1 MAVHA
6 LDFAGIMSEILT
18 FVGLIIG
25 ALLYMVG
32 LSVRGISGRWTRSTA
47 VIAASST
54 AASSMAASSTA
65 ASGPATVIRW
75 FDSDGDVHECPADTH
90 ETQHL
95 VAGDDVRVWFRNR
108 RPEKCRT
115 HDPDLDGKGLRLIGL
130 VLLGIGVL
138 AGVAGIVLMFL

>member
-25 ALLYMVG
+25 AVLYIVG
-32 LSVRGISGRWTRSTA
+32 LSVRGISGRWTRTTA
-47 VIAASST
+47 VIAAT
-54 AASSMAASSTA
+54 GAAASE
-65 ASGPATVIRW
+65 PATVIRW
-75 FDSDGDVHECPADTH
+75 FDDDGDVHECPADTH
-90 ETQHL
+90 ETHHL
-95 VAGDDVRVWFRNR
+95 VPGDDVRVWFRR
-108 RPEKCRT
+108 RNPERCRT

>member
-1 MAVHA
+1 MTVHA
-6 LDFAGIMSEILT
+6 LDFVGIMSEILT

-25 ALLYMVG
+25 ALLYLVG

-47 VIAASST
+47 VIAASRT
-54 AASSMAASSTA
+54 AASRTAASSTA

-75 FDSDGDVHECPADTH
+75 FDNDGDVHECPADTH

-95 VAGDDVRVWFRNR
+95 VPGDDVRVWFRNSW
-108 RPEKCRT
+108 PEKCRT

-138 AGVAGIVLMFL
+138 AGVTGIVLMFL

>member
-1 MAVHA
+1 
-6 LDFAGIMSEILT
+6 MSEILT

-47 VIAASST
+47 VIAASSP
-54 AASSMAASSTA
+54 AASSTA

-75 FDSDGDVHECPADTH
+75 FDNDGDVHECPADTH

-95 VAGDDVRVWFRNR
+95 VAGDDVRVWFRDR

>member
-1 MAVHA
+1 
-6 LDFAGIMSEILT
+6 MSEILT

-25 ALLYMVG
+25 ALLYLVG

-47 VIAASST
+47 VIAASRT
-54 AASSMAASSTA
+54 AASSTA

-75 FDSDGDVHECPADTH
+75 FDNDGDVHECPADTH

-95 VAGDDVRVWFRNR
+95 VAGDDVRVWFRDR

-138 AGVAGIVLMFL
+138 AGVTGIVLMFL

>member
-25 ALLYMVG
+25 ALLYLVG

-47 VIAASST
+47 VIAASRT
-54 AASSMAASSTA
+54 AASSTA

-75 FDSDGDVHECPADTH
+75 FDNDGDVHECPADTH

-95 VAGDDVRVWFRNR
+95 VAGDDVRVWFRDR

-138 AGVAGIVLMFL
+138 AGVTGIVLMFL

>member
-1 MAVHA
+1 
-6 LDFAGIMSEILT
+6 MSEILT

-54 AASSMAASSTA
+54 AASSTA

-75 FDSDGDVHECPADTH
+75 FDNDGDVHECPADTH

-95 VAGDDVRVWFRNR
+95 VAGDDVRVWFRDR

>member
-54 AASSMAASSTA
+54 AAS
-65 ASGPATVIRW
+65 GPATVIRW
-75 FDSDGDVHECPADTH
+75 FDNDGDVHECPADTH

-95 VAGDDVRVWFRNR
+95 VAGDDVRVWFRDR

>member
-1 MAVHA
+1 
-6 LDFAGIMSEILT
+6 MSEILT

-47 VIAASST
+47 VIAASRTS
-54 AASSMAASSTA
+54 ASSTA

-95 VAGDDVRVWFRNR
+95 VAGDDVRVWFRDR

-138 AGVAGIVLMFL
+138 AGVTGIVLMFL

>member
-1 MAVHA
+1 MHA

-25 ALLYMVG
+25 ALLYLVG

-47 VIAASST
+47 VIAASRT
-54 AASSMAASSTA
+54 AASRTA

-75 FDSDGDVHECPADTH
+75 FDNDGDVHECPADTH

-95 VAGDDVRVWFRNR
+95 VPGDDVRVWFRNSW
-108 RPEKCRT
+108 PEKCRT

>member
-1 MAVHA
+1 MTVHA

-25 ALLYMVG
+25 ALLYLVG

-47 VIAASST
+47 VIAASRT
-54 AASSMAASSTA
+54 AASRTA

-75 FDSDGDVHECPADTH
+75 FDNDGDVHECPADTH

-95 VAGDDVRVWFRNR
+95 VPGDDVRVWFRNSW
-108 RPEKCRT
+108 PEKCRT